1 MRIQSDHPCS
11 SATNARGRVAS
22 QQIANGF
29 ADTLASAA
37 AASDTE
43 TTTHPPELS
52 AATYRLFA
60 AIELARG
67 DTAHAALHLSRVP
80 DAREAGIP
88 LHPAGVLSEI
98 GRWDYTEAAAAL
110 PQTGRFDTATG
121 QGEHTF
127 IPYNTLAERPA
138 TGNRAPTEA
147 ATTDAAA
154 TTSDSTVDRLR
165 GHFATLAAS
174 ARSAQAPR
182 IEVRAA
188 IEALL
193 DSSADYPTN
202 ARSVT

>member
-1 MRIQSDHPCS
+1 MRIQSDHPS
-11 SATNARGRVAS
+11 LSATNARGRVAS
-22 QQIANGF
+22 QQTANGF
-29 ADTLASAA
+29 ADTLASAVE
-37 AASDTE
+37 ASDSE
-43 TTTHPPELS
+43 TTTHPPEFS

-88 LHPAGVLSEI
+88 LHPSGVLSEI

-110 PQTGRFDTATG
+110 PQTGRFDTATR

-138 TGNRAPTEA
+138 TGDRAPTEA
-147 ATTDAAA
+147 ATIDAAA

-174 ARSAQAPR
+174 TRSAQAPR
-182 IEVRAA
+182 IEVRAG

-193 DSSADYPTN
+193 DSEQA
-202 ARSVT
+202 